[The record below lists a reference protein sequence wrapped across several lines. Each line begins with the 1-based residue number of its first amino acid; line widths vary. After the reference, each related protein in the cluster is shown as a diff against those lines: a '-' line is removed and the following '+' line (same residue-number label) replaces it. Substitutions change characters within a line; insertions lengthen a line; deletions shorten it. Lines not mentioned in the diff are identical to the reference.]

1 MLYNIYC
8 TDNIIYSTYFTYK
21 LEHCKIVD
29 FYIIVTG
36 GKFTILDFKVLR
48 RHLRV
53 LWLKSYFWA
62 IGNFPW

>member
-53 LWLKSYFWA
+53 L
-62 IGNFPW
+62 